1 MKNLLQLQRL
11 EDPIMHM
18 WSLDQDVQLIRK
30 ALLDREETPSE
41 DDIDNYLLAIISL
54 INLRC
59 GELMS
64 VYESLLKEI
73 HSHERKECDDML

>member
-1 MKNLLQLQRL
+1 MTNFLQLQRL

-59 GELMS
+59 SELMN
-64 VYESLLKEI
+64 VYEGIQKEA
-73 HSHERKECDDML
+73 HKNDRQECDDML

>member
-1 MKNLLQLQRL
+1 MKNFLHLQRL

-59 GELMS
+59 SELMN
-64 VYESLLKEI
+64 VYEGILKEA
-73 HSHERKECDDML
+73 HKNDRQECDDML

>member
-1 MKNLLQLQRL
+1 MKNFLQLQRL

-30 ALLDREETPSE
+30 ALFDREETPSE

-59 GELMS
+59 SELMN
-64 VYESLLKEI
+64 VYEGILKEA
-73 HSHERKECDDML
+73 HKNDRQECDDML

>member
-1 MKNLLQLQRL
+1 MTNSLQLQRL

-59 GELMS
+59 SELLN
-64 VYESLLKEI
+64 VYEGILKEA
-73 HSHERKECDDML
+73 HKNDRQECDDML

>member
-1 MKNLLQLQRL
+1 MTNFLQLQRL

-59 GELMS
+59 SELMN
-64 VYESLLKEI
+64 VYEGILKEA
-73 HSHERKECDDML
+73 HKNDRQECDDML

>member
-1 MKNLLQLQRL
+1 MTNLLQLQQL

-59 GELMS
+59 SELMN
-64 VYESLLKEI
+64 VYEGILKEA
-73 HSHERKECDDML
+73 HKNDRQECDDML